1 MKKFTIKY
9 NDEII
14 VLERDNVNTKE
25 KAVIVSMSDRIEEG
39 KNYSVDTIIDERG
52 KEWCVDDD
60 LIFNRL

>member
-39 KNYSVDTIIDERG
+39 NNYSVYTIIDERG